1 MNWRRIL
8 PRIAGHGAERHEP
21 LSSTGAAE
29 MDAVDRLYAAA
40 PRFAAGPGFRAAV
53 HRRIAAAGSAPERQS
68 AAALG
73 VLLRRPLLAGA
84 LAVVLV
90 SVGLTLFGAAHSPV
104 KAEPVLVCQIQGM
117 ICAGCAQQVSKILSA
132 VPGVESAEVDVN
144 TGRARVVLKR
154 HMPVSLTQ
162 LSAALDESKHFQI
175 SDVSVN
181 TEGDKF

>member
-1 MNWRRIL
+1 
-8 PRIAGHGAERHEP
+8 
-21 LSSTGAAE
+21 
-29 MDAVDRLYAAA
+29 
-40 PRFAAGPGFRAAV
+40 
-53 HRRIAAAGSAPERQS
+53 
-68 AAALG
+68 
-73 VLLRRPLLAGA
+73 
-84 LAVVLV
+84 
-90 SVGLTLFGAAHSPV
+90 
-104 KAEPVLVCQIQGM
+104 M